1 LQYVFGAEGWL
12 PEAASAQV
20 PSDANVSAATAAKKH
35 VVCFIS
41 FFLCYVLI
49 YFPESGFHTA

>member
-1 LQYVFGAEGWL
+1 MPGSGIGLQYVFGAEGWP

-41 FFLCYVLI
+41 FSFVM
-49 YFPESGFHTA
+49 F